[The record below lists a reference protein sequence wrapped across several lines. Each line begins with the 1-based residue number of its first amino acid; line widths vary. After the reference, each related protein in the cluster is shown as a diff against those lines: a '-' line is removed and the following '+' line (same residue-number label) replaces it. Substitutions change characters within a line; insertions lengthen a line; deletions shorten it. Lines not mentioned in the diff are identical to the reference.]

1 MPATDQCSLRP
12 RAGGAQGKGGAS
24 GLQWHVPRAANVS
37 RRVGAG
43 VWGRSGW
50 GPPRGKSNVGRWEV
64 KLFGLVQLCS
74 FKSHPPAPEPLSLPR
89 PAQPELPTVGPSH
102 CVIGQPS
109 SQRSTEGKSA
119 AHRHPGRSKGKRR
132 AEAPERARRCGSRLQ
147 PDSLVLV
154 VLCIRLLQVLFAT
167 NWGTSSFSNL
177 YL

>member
-1 MPATDQCSLRP
+1 MAKLLAEVLKLLLCSLTGESQSRSSLPPTDQCSLRP

-37 RRVGAG
+37 RGVGAG

-74 FKSHPPAPEPLSLPR
+74 FKSHPPAPGPLSLPR

-109 SQRSTEGKSA
+109 SPA
-119 AHRHPGRSKGKRR
+119 FHRGEICCP
-132 AEAPERARRCGSRLQ
+132 P
-147 PDSLVLV
+147 
-154 VLCIRLLQVLFAT
+154 
-167 NWGTSSFSNL
+167 TSGAF
-177 YL
+177 